1 MKRSVRKFWTAVL
14 VIATILLLSPML
26 LSGAVFWHDYM
37 RVTQIRMVRFEETPC
52 RMDIPVRYIDRRYRP
67 KQGSRIIADDQ
78 RRYNLQKEPDSRQY
92 ILGITRWGLGGFAVY
107 EARYEITSPEVLRKL
122 LNLQNEMSARDKG
135 SSSR

>member
-14 VIATILLLSPML
+14 VIANILLVGPML
-26 LSGAVFWHDYM
+26 LSGAVFWYDYM

-52 RMDIPVRYIDRRYRP
+52 RMDIPVRYLDRRYLPRP
-67 KQGSRIIADDQ
+67 GCRIIADDQ
-78 RRYNLQKEPDSRQY
+78 RRYNLQKEPDSGQY

-122 LNLQNEMSARDKG
+122 LDLQNELSARDKE